1 LGNFDSIFQYIQNF
15 TGLFTPGILVIFL
28 VALFWKKATTLSVMV
43 AAILSLVLS
52 ILISAVLPE
61 LSYIH
66 RMGIV
71 FFMSGFGCYLT
82 SLLQGYTDQEKAI
95 DLKGIDFSTS
105 KSFNVNSL
113 IVITVLVL
121 IYGVFW

>member
-1 LGNFDSIFQYIQNF
+1 
-15 TGLFTPGILVIFL
+15 
-28 VALFWKKATTLSVMV
+28 
-43 AAILSLVLS
+43 
-52 ILISAVLPE
+52 
-61 LSYIH
+61 
-66 RMGIV
+66 MGIV

-82 SLLQGYTDQEKAI
+82 SLLQGYADQEKAI

-105 KSFNVNSL
+105 KSFNINSL

>member
-1 LGNFDSIFQYIQNF
+1 
-15 TGLFTPGILVIFL
+15 
-28 VALFWKKATTLSVMV
+28 MV

-52 ILISAVLPE
+52 IFISALLPE

-82 SLLQGYTDQEKAI
+82 ALIQGYTDQEKAI
-95 DLKGIDFSTS
+95 DINGINFSTS
-105 KSFNVNSL
+105 KSFNINSL
-113 IVITVLVL
+113 IIVSILVL